1 MAPARIREASDWVGF
16 LLIAGIAVLYIA
28 VSFIAL
34 WALVPAVLLTLLGV
48 AYWLGDDRR
57 GGGSTPSAPAGKE

>member
-1 MAPARIREASDWVGF
+1 MAPARIREASDWIGF
-16 LLIAGIAVLYIA
+16 CLIAVIAVLYIA

-48 AYWLGDDRR
+48 AYWLGDERQGDH
-57 GGGSTPSAPAGKE
+57 STPSG